1 MRIGAGAGIDR
12 LPRVSRV
19 VAAPD
24 RSVHV
29 LTVTDELIAFDR
41 SGRLVGRHRVITEE
55 RRRAISSAEE
65 MAVIERMREDR
76 LRAPRGPGRY
86 EMRGGPYGAMAP
98 DKSRTLGWIG
108 DSLWVA
114 TRGTGTVAL
123 FRPDGRAIRE
133 IPYTPSLEGSP
144 ASVPLGLLADGSLL
158 RTISWRD
165 ASPRARE
172 RSMPPPPETFR
183 MPVIPVPPHGD
194 EDDAGRGFLLRA
206 SADGEVLQ
214 GLEIFAEPRLPVL
227 IRNPYGSAVQLDVPF
242 RDHPLIAVTP
252 DGAEVIFLER
262 YRATRP
268 GSASYS
274 IARFDVTA
282 RRRSARH
289 YPYVPR
295 PVSRATIDSVLTL
308 IMDGPGSPVTD
319 RFVYGFPSVA
329 AATAVIEAALEIP
342 AYHPPVTDLV
352 AGADHTVWLR
362 EHASSPWTVL
372 DRAGAVI
379 GTVALPSGVRLVH
392 ADAESAWGVID
403 PPLVSDSSAVL
414 VRYRLVKSR
423 PSSR

>member
-19 VAAPD
+19 VAGPD
-24 RSVHV
+24 GSVHV

-41 SGRLVGRHRVITEE
+41 TGRLMGRHRVITEE
-55 RRRAISSAEE
+55 RRRAISSAEA
-65 MAVIERMREDR
+65 MAAIERMRNDR
-76 LRAPRGPGRY
+76 IRAPGVPDRY
-86 EMRGGPYGAMAP
+86 QVSGGPYGATAP
-98 DKSRTLGWIG
+98 DSSRSLGWIG

-114 TRGTGTVAL
+114 TRGTETVAL
-123 FRPDGRAIRE
+123 FRPDGRAVRE
-133 IPYTPSLEGSP
+133 IPYAPSLEGSP

-165 ASPRARE
+165 ASPRARQ

-206 SADGEVLQ
+206 SGDGTVLQ

-227 IRNPYGSAVQLDVPF
+227 IRNPYGSTVQLDVPF
-242 RDHPLIAVTP
+242 QDHPLIAVTP

-274 IARFDVTA
+274 IARFDVTT

-289 YPYVPR
+289 HPYVPR
-295 PVSRATIDSVLTL
+295 PVTRATIDSLLSV
-308 IMDGPGSPVTD
+308 IMDSRGSPVTD
-319 RFVYGFPSVA
+319 HFVYGFPSVTA
-329 AATAVIEAALEIP
+329 ARTVVEAALEIP
-342 AYHPPVTDLV
+342 AYHPPVAALV
-352 AGADHTVWLR
+352 AGADHTLWLR
-362 EHASSPWTVL
+362 EHASSAWTVL
-372 DRAGAVI
+372 GRDGAVV

-403 PPLVSDSSAVL
+403 PARGSDRSAVL
-414 VRYRLVKSR
+414 VRYRIVKS
-423 PSSR
+423 PASST